1 MAEKLTLNHMSVE
14 MDVLWGRLK
23 ELELSLSKKLDTTV
37 KNTTSKLKQHFTAE
51 SSRRLGDLV
60 ISNDLRNELIQLAAY
75 HKAERNGFVEGED
88 EQNWLEAEQEVDIFL
103 LGGDVEIGTPLFHH
117 GLQEL
122 MQAYGHRLPP
132 GLQDRF
138 ANNFVDRGYAV
149 SDFLQT

>member
-75 HKAERNGFVEGED
+75 HKAERNGFAEGED
-88 EQNWLEAEQEVDIFL
+88 EQNWLEAEQEVDLFL
-103 LGGDVEIGTPLFHH
+103 LGGATADSTEVFTGRA
-117 GLQEL
+117 G
-122 MQAYGHRLPP
+122 P
-132 GLQDRF
+132 GKIAEARK
-138 ANNFVDRGYAV
+138 AV
-149 SDFLQT
+149 SQPELSPK

>member
-23 ELELSLSKKLDTTV
+23 ELELSLSKKLDSTV

-75 HKAERNGFVEGED
+75 YKAERNGFVEGED
-88 EQNWLEAEQEVDIFL
+88 EQYWLEAEQEVDIFL
-103 LGGDVEIGTPLFHH
+103 LGGDVAADSPEVFTGRA
-117 GLQEL
+117 G
-122 MQAYGHRLPP
+122 P
-132 GLQDRF
+132 GKIAEARK
-138 ANNFVDRGYAV
+138 AV
-149 SDFLQT
+149 SQPEL